1 MDFSAISLAYQLNCP
16 SCGALVKF
24 ASKSSEY
31 AVCEFC
37 KSMLVRH
44 DLNLED
50 LGKVA
55 QLQNDPSPFQIGSS
69 GIYQKKPFTLIGRIQ
84 MKWED
89 GFWNEWRMFFNDE
102 KVGWLAEAQGFIMVS
117 FETPSNDIPSF
128 DKIFPEQEISIQ
140 GKSFKVDDIKTA
152 QYSFFEGELPFKITK
167 GEEIQTVDLS
177 GQNEEFASI
186 SFINAN
192 SQVYIGTYVTLE
204 TLKCKNLRKFD
215 GWERS

>member
-24 ASKSSEY
+24 ASKSSVY

-69 GIYQKKPFTLIGRIQ
+69 GIYQKKQFTLIGRVQ

-117 FETPSNDIPSF
+117 FETPSKDIPAF

-140 GKSFKVDDIKTA
+140 NKTFKVDDIKTA
-152 QYSFFEGELPFKITK
+152 QYAFFEGELPFKATK

-177 GQNEEFASI
+177 GTNEEFASI
-186 SFINAN
+186 SFINGT
-192 SQVYIGTYVTLE
+192 SQVYIGNYVTLE
-204 TLKCKNLRKFD
+204 DLKCKNLRKFD